1 MIKKITLITLITI
14 GFCYG
19 VESESAKHTQNCVG
33 KQTDCPQMTY
43 HFSGDDDTVYLYQDF
58 AGYWH
63 IYGDDAHD
71 LDESQ
76 LASLLKNADTQQKQ
90 SDLSQRNKFNELLF

>member
-1 MIKKITLITLITI
+1 MIKKITLITLLTI
-14 GFCYG
+14 GFSYG

-43 HFSGDDDTVYLYQDF
+43 HFLDDDDTVYLYQDV
-58 AGYWH
+58 AGYWY
-63 IYGDDAHD
+63 IYGSNAHD
-71 LDESQ
+71 LDKSQ
-76 LASLLKNADTQQKQ
+76 LASLLKNAHTQQNQ

>member
-19 VESESAKHTQNCVG
+19 VESKSAKHTQNCVG

-43 HFSGDDDTVYLYQDF
+43 HFSDGDDTVYLYQDF